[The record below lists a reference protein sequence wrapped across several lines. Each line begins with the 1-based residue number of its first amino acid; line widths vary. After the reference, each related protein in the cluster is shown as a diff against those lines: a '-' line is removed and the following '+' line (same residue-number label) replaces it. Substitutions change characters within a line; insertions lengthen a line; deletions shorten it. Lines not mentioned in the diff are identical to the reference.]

1 MSKVDNKE
9 LEEAIKFMK
18 NWLDYEKNNKSIM
31 INADELLEMETIVLN
46 ELLRLQEENKDLKK
60 ANREKANK
68 LIQITDLYMNSIS
81 KDKIKEKIEELYK
94 LGDYRTETNPN
105 GRVHFLKE
113 DIDCQIEILQELLG
127 DDNNLKELGL
137 KLVLLE
143 EYIEKDKIKEIIE
156 NEKINIS
163 GLEVITVED
172 LEELLEGK

>member
-1 MSKVDNKE
+1 MSKADNKE
-9 LEEAIKFMK
+9 LEEAINNVKKLIGMF
-18 NWLDYEKNNKSIM
+18 YEFPNPQSIS
-31 INADELLEMETIVLN
+31 IKDCEVEDIETVLK
-46 ELLRLQEENKDLKK
+46 EIERLQEENKDL
-60 ANREKANK
+60 
-68 LIQITDLYMNSIS
+68 YMNTIS
-81 KDKIKEKIEELYK
+81 KDKIKERIEQLYK

-113 DIDCQIEILQELLG
+113 DIDCQIEILEELLG

-143 EYIEKDKIKEIIE
+143 EYIEKDKIKELIE

-172 LEELLEGK
+172 LEELLEEKTNDYKSNK